1 MLLDALRLFVK
12 GHPIGTSGIEA
23 SLSFQI
29 MWCYTHLSH
38 GRRSSR
44 NSEDFEDITRCPR
57 TLRPA
62 KPALSWLQNES
73 RKWFFLCQ
81 VERDRIF
88 MVPTCQCG
96 PAIGEMCDSAFVGC
110 RSGPG
115 RVSCQVS
122 DHPAWDR
129 GGSPGRPFVR
139 DALGLGLTEA
149 FELILQTVPPNKVHR
164 RPFTAF
170 FDSLE
175 LRRPPFK
182 PPYMDIPKAAEV
194 STRHHF

>member
-1 MLLDALRLFVK
+1 M
-12 GHPIGTSGIEA
+12 GTPILQRA
-23 SLSFQI
+23 PHWNFWHRSFH
-29 MWCYTHLSH
+29 CPSRSCGVYTHLSH

-81 VERDRIF
+81 VERRQNF
-88 MVPTCQCG
+88 SWSQRVNVARPL
-96 PAIGEMCDSAFVGC
+96 ARLCDSAFVGC

-129 GGSPGRPFVR
+129 GGISRTTFCQGCIGIGI
-139 DALGLGLTEA
+139 D
-149 FELILQTVPPNKVHR
+149 
-164 RPFTAF
+164 
-170 FDSLE
+170 
-175 LRRPPFK
+175 
-182 PPYMDIPKAAEV
+182 
-194 STRHHF
+194 